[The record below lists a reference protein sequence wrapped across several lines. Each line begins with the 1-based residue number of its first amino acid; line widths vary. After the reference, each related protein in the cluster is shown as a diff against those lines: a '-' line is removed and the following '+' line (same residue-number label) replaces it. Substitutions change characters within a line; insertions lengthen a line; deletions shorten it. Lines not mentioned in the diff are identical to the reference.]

1 MPEENIQHNL
11 SDLLKKIER
20 SFDLYNKKLEDTCTT
35 IERLDVAFGEDRRQA
50 DEEITKAKKI
60 LKLFCHEADLFSKK
74 LEDLPEFVD
83 KRLDEKMDRHLS
95 RTTDHVFKEFERASQ
110 EHLTKL
116 MKVTSSCSSAV
127 ERLKVRLGWRDYLP
141 PAILS
146 LVGFFAAFSVVW
158 YFELGVAK
166 VDIQTIGEASR
177 MRELYYSATPAERK
191 TVSKILY
198 KYLPRR

>member
-1 MPEENIQHNL
+1 MTEEKNVLKDMMEQIKTASANLDRLRAKLENTASEKIKNIQ
-11 SDLLKKIER
+11 ETEE
-20 SFDLYNKKLEDTCTT
+20 KLD
-35 IERLDVAFGEDRRQA
+35 IFYRNM
-50 DEEITKAKKI
+50 DELTKITK
-60 LKLFCHEADLFSKK
+60 
-74 LEDLPEFVD
+74 DLPEFVD
-83 KRLDEKMDRHLS
+83 KRLEEKMDRHLS

-110 EHLTKL
+110 EHLSKL
-116 MKVTSSCSSAV
+116 MDVTRACQSAV
-127 ERLKVRLGWRDYLP
+127 NQLTVRLGWRDYLP
-141 PAILS
+141 PVLLS
-146 LVGFFAAFSVVW
+146 LGGFFAAFSVVW